1 VLAWKPPEITTQ
13 RNAKVTVLV
22 VMAAVI
28 AAIVVFYLVSRDVT
42 PEEFSNPA
50 SRRAATAKP

>member
-1 VLAWKPPEITTQ
+1 
-13 RNAKVTVLV
+13 
-22 VMAAVI
+22 MAAVI

-50 SRRAATAKP
+50 SRGAATAKP